1 MTDQV
6 NEESSKVMRFD
17 DDGNLIKNESA
28 VKDIDDVQGFFL
40 SLFYQCIDEVN
51 AHAYSSRI
59 ASVKSQLEMNEEK
72 DRTRE
77 KERIKE
83 KKLIKKIKEKEL
95 NKVEPLTQVILAEES
110 DDDEDEENDVDDQMD
125 EE

>member
-1 MTDQV
+1 MNQV
-6 NEESSKVMRFD
+6 LKILMIFKVC
-17 DDGNLIKNESA
+17 L
-28 VKDIDDVQGFFL
+28 L
-40 SLFYQCIDEVN
+40 SLYYYDIDEVN

-95 NKVEPLTQVILAEES
+95 NKVEPLTQVILGEEG
-110 DDDEDEENDVDDQMD
+110 DEDDEEENDVDDQMD